1 MKKQEVQD
9 SLALDINNVSKTYY
23 QMQKAHNIKESIRAL
38 FHSQKKEV
46 SALYNLTFQVHKG
59 EFVSY
64 AGANGAGKS
73 TTIKILSGILRPTS
87 GQVAVLGM
95 NPEQNRVEIMK
106 KMGVLFGQR
115 SDLWWDHPVI
125 SSYEWKK
132 VVWNIPEK
140 EYQEN
145 LNIIVEFLDLKG
157 IINTFA
163 RELSLGQRMR
173 TDIGMLLLSSPKLI
187 LLDEPTLG
195 LDILSKKKTIQ
206 FLRYLNREKG
216 TTIVVTSHDMSDLEE
231 MSDRIILLSKGS
243 AIFDGSFELLRKVRK
258 NRMRLV
264 IECENVTRNIPNLS
278 YIQSEGDRHTYEIE
292 NEQLLQVILGYLST
306 IENVKNI
313 ELKRGSIEDL
323 ISDYYDEE
331 RNRC

>member
-23 QMQKAHNIKESIRAL
+23 QLQRGHSIKESIHTMFR
-38 FHSQKKEV
+38 SKKKEI
-46 SALYNLTFQVHKG
+46 SALKDLTFQVHEG

-87 GQVAVLGM
+87 GRVSVLGM
-95 NPEQNRVEIMK
+95 SPEKNRVEIMK
-106 KMGVLFGQR
+106 KMGVIFGQR
-115 SDLWWDHPVI
+115 TELWWDHPVN

-145 LNIIVEFLDLKG
+145 LDIVVELLDLKG

-173 TDIGMLLLSSPKLI
+173 ADIGMLLLSSPKLI

-195 LDILSKKKTIQ
+195 LDILSKRKTIQ
-206 FLRYLNREKG
+206 FLKYLNKEKK

-231 MSDRIILLSKGS
+231 MSNRIILLSNGS
-243 AIFDGSFELLRKVRK
+243 AIFDGSFELLRKVRSNK
-258 NRMRLV
+258 MKLV
-264 IECENVTRNIPNLS
+264 IECDNVIQNIPGLS
-278 YIQSEGDRHTYEIE
+278 LIESDGDKHTYEIID
-292 NEQLLQVILGYLST
+292 EQSLQKILGCLST
-306 IENVKNI
+306 IQNVKNI
-313 ELKRGSIEDL
+313 ELKKGSIEDL
-323 ISDYYDEE
+323 ISNYYDEE
-331 RNRC
+331 RHR